1 MTVPAGTD
9 LTVAADLL
17 MPTAVAFTVNGS
29 VTVAGN
35 LTLTDGSIAG
45 AGECGVRATS
55 CRLPLLMVGPGF

>member
-1 MTVPAGTD
+1 
-9 LTVAADLL
+9 

-29 VTVAGN
+29 VTVAGD

-45 AGECGVRATS
+45 TWGVWRSGATS